1 MILKMKMARRTMEK
15 WMEKK
20 EAMKVKRLM
29 IAYLCSLVI
38 MVKVEVILNLTL
50 LCSANLDY
58 QQTNQVNLHTRNLS
72 RSKLYSTMYS
82 KMAMAG
88 TQIYQPYAL
97 LTKSKKTKRR
107 ISMSSSGSTEINRLI
122 CTGISN
128 DKIKR
133 WRLFRIQYNQC
144 HIYFHPQVVS
154 TTCKCSW
161 QTQFC
166 SADLDPRPRQC
177 YSLYL
182 SRTLSWSRPW
192 LTSSY
197 IITTRHTSCSF

>member
-1 MILKMKMARRTMEK
+1 MMIQKTKMPKRTMEK
-15 WMEKK
+15 QMAK
-20 EAMKVKRLM
+20 KVKRLM
-29 IAYLCSLVI
+29 IAQLCSLVV
-38 MVKVEVILNLTL
+38 MVKVEVIRNLTL
-50 LCSANLDY
+50 LCSVNLGY

-72 RSKLYSTMYS
+72 QSKLYSIMYS
-82 KMAMAG
+82 KMATVG

-97 LTKSKKTKRR
+97 LTKSRKMKQR

-154 TTCKCSW
+154 TTCKYSW
-161 QTQFC
+161 QIQCC

-177 YSLYL
+177 YSQYL
-182 SRTLSWSRPW
+182 SRTLSWFRRW
-192 LTSSY
+192 LTSSFT
-197 IITTRHTSCSF
+197 ITTRHTSCSF